1 MSRRRKSEGD
11 VGTWT
16 NEFKLKKIARVRR
29 GDFISFGTLMA
40 ASLMRRREPGT
51 VLDFSRE
58 EDDEPE
64 LKRIENGPEIVV
76 SDTPIAFAHPA
87 PADRP
92 THIQIG

>member
-1 MSRRRKSEGD
+1 MKA
-11 VGTWT
+11 TWG
-16 NEFKLKKIARVRR
+16 LGRASSSWRKIARVRR

-76 SDTPIAFAHPA
+76 SEAPVALAHPA

-92 THIQIG
+92 PHIQIG